1 MKKWLNN
8 SLNAYNVLEIDLEKT
23 KLDEVGKYFLK
34 EIRPNLE
41 NKKTTIN
48 WSGAPYCE
56 VGDPHGEDYWFILDT
71 PWNSDLRWVSVNN
84 IKTYKKWV
92 NLFYYF
98 NFDKIFS
105 EKIDYDKEINIYS
118 IFFVVRSLSTAYNFH
133 YDWLGDANANAFTSM
148 APIQECRDDTINLAY
163 KDTNDN
169 QHEYKYQKGK
179 AIAFSED
186 FIHSTEVGKS
196 KTSDAFLCFSF
207 GSDKEKYQS
216 INQKTGAY
224 QSKHYMDP
232 QKGWSLTNMNKK
244 LFGSILDEWDA
255 HHE

>member
-1 MKKWLNN
+1 
-8 SLNAYNVLEIDLEKT
+8 
-23 KLDEVGKYFLK
+23 
-34 EIRPNLE
+34 
-41 NKKTTIN
+41 
-48 WSGAPYCE
+48 
-56 VGDPHGEDYWFILDT
+56 
-71 PWNSDLRWVSVNN
+71 
-84 IKTYKKWV
+84 
-92 NLFYYF
+92 
-98 NFDKIFS
+98 
-105 EKIDYDKEINIYS
+105 
-118 IFFVVRSLSTAYNFH
+118 
-133 YDWLGDANANAFTSM
+133 M